1 MADVVTQSL
10 SRRFG
15 KTLAVDQVSLTC
27 QDGEFFILLGPS
39 GAGKTTTLKL
49 IAGLVEPTSGMVF
62 IGGREVT
69 GLEPGHRDVAM
80 AFETYALYPH
90 LSVYENLAFPL
101 RSPRA
106 AGRYTPKALDE
117 RVRAIAGLLEIDP
130 LLDRA
135 PTKLSGGQKQ
145 RVALGRALVREP
157 AVFLLDEPIAHLDA
171 KLRNRMHAELRRIQK
186 QLGTTTIYA
195 TPDYSEAMAMA
206 DRLAVIEQGR
216 LIQVGAP
223 LEVYFNPANE
233 FVARFMGDPPM
244 NLFDCEVVSQEDRP
258 ALRLAGEVLALSEP
272 TAQALSRIP
281 NGRVR
286 LGVRPADIAIVDWT
300 ESSGAPVL
308 SSEVV
313 VVEPSERTLV
323 VTLRSDGM
331 HFKLKTP
338 ADGVIR
344 PGARAQVRFD
354 PTRLYLFDPATGL
367 ALQQASPAAD
377 VEARHGIAA
386 QQKRSGRNRAGGR
399 RPNRA

>member
-10 SRRFG
+10 SCRFG
-15 KTLAVDQVSLTC
+15 RTTAVDGIDLDC
-27 QDGEFFILLGPS
+27 GDGDLLILLGPS

-49 IAGLVEPTSGMVF
+49 IAGLIEPSGGRVF

-69 GLEPGHRDVAM
+69 GLEPGERDVAM

-106 AGRYTPKALDE
+106 VGRYPAAAQDE
-117 RVRAIAGLLEIDP
+117 RVRAIARMLEIEP
-130 LLDRA
+130 LLGRM
-135 PTKLSGGQKQ
+135 PTQLSGGQKQ

-186 QLGTTTIYA
+186 RLGTTTIYA
-195 TPDYSEAMAMA
+195 TPDYAEAMAMA

-244 NLFDCEVVSQEDRP
+244 NLFDCEIVAQGDRP
-258 ALRLAGEVLALSEP
+258 ALRLDTMVLSIHGAAAEALGRLP
-272 TAQALSRIP
+272 DR
-281 NGRVR
+281 RVR
-286 LGVRPADIAIVDWT
+286 LGVRPTDIALVDPA
-300 ESSGAPVL
+300 EASGASALPAEVL
-308 SSEVV
+308 
-313 VVEPSERTLV
+313 VVEPAERTIV
-323 VTLRSDGM
+323 VTLRAAGTD
-331 HFKLKTP
+331 FKLKT
-338 ADGVIR
+338 
-344 PGARAQVRFD
+344 GAGDNGPSGGTTAVSFD
-354 PTRLYLFDPATGL
+354 PGRLYLFDPATGR
-367 ALQQASPAAD
+367 ALQTGAPPAAMEAQDD
-377 VEARHGIAA
+377 VAAR
-386 QQKRSGRNRAGGR
+386 
-399 RPNRA
+399 

>member
-1 MADVVTQSL
+1 MRIHA
-10 SRRFG
+10 
-15 KTLAVDQVSLTC
+15 
-27 QDGEFFILLGPS
+27 
-39 GAGKTTTLKL
+39 
-49 IAGLVEPTSGMVF
+49 
-62 IGGREVT
+62 
-69 GLEPGHRDVAM
+69 
-80 AFETYALYPH
+80 
-90 LSVYENLAFPL
+90 
-101 RSPRA
+101 
-106 AGRYTPKALDE
+106 
-117 RVRAIAGLLEIDP
+117 
-130 LLDRA
+130 A
-135 PTKLSGGQKQ
+135 PTQLSGGQKQ

-195 TPDYSEAMAMA
+195 TPDYAEAMAMA

-216 LIQVGAP
+216 LIQVGEP

-272 TAQALSRIP
+272 TARALNHMP

-286 LGVRPADIAIVDWT
+286 LGVRPADIAIVDST

-323 VTLRSDGM
+323 VTLRAEGM
-331 HFKLKTP
+331 NFKLKTP
-338 ADGVIR
+338 AGGVIR

-354 PTRLYLFDPATGL
+354 ATKLYLFDPATGL
-367 ALQQASPAAD
+367 ALLQAVRAAD
-377 VEARHGIAA
+377 VEARDGIAA
-386 QQKRSGRNRAGGR
+386 Q
-399 RPNRA
+399 